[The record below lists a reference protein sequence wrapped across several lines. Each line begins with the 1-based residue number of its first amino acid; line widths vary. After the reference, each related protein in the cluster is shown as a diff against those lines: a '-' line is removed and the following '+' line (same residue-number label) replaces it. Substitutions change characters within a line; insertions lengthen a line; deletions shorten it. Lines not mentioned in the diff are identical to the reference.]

1 MPTRGSKAA
10 GARKGTKANAAKVPS
25 STSIKSGKSGKSG
38 KSFKSAKTSKPA
50 RSAGKATP
58 SRRAKIGSPTMKSS
72 KTPAKNLRPS
82 SRPRS
87 APKGARGVVEV
98 SVEATPRDDR
108 PIEVRI
114 AERAY
119 LLWCE
124 RGGNETLNW
133 LEAEREIRGL

>member
-1 MPTRGSKAA
+1 MPTRRSKAA
-10 GARKGTKANAAKVPS
+10 GARKGPKPS
-25 STSIKSGKSGKSG
+25 AVKKPSGKP
-38 KSFKSAKTSKPA
+38 AKTSKSARPA
-50 RSAGKATP
+50 GTSKA
-58 SRRAKIGSPTMKSS
+58 SRRAKPGRPSMKNS

-87 APKGARGVVEV
+87 APKGSSGVVE
-98 SVEATPRDDR
+98 VEATPRDDR

>member
-1 MPTRGSKAA
+1 
-10 GARKGTKANAAKVPS
+10 
-25 STSIKSGKSGKSG
+25 
-38 KSFKSAKTSKPA
+38 
-50 RSAGKATP
+50 
-58 SRRAKIGSPTMKSS
+58 MKSS
-72 KTPAKNLRPS
+72 RTPAKNLRPS

-133 LEAEREIRGL
+133 LEAEREIRGR

>member
-87 APKGARGVVEV
+87 APKDARGVVEV

-133 LEAEREIRGL
+133 LEAEREIRGR

>member
-133 LEAEREIRGL
+133 LEAEREIRGR